1 MSPKS
6 KGGEDGE
13 DGEDGEPAQLAT
25 KIAPSIRIGIDR

>member
-6 KGGEDGE
+6 KGGE

>member
-6 KGGEDGE
+6 KG
-13 DGEDGEPAQLAT
+13 GEDGEPAQLAT